1 MENGNVLANVTKS
14 RLDEHIVSCERF
26 RGIAQ
31 WISTGVIAATISLMV
46 FMASQILAQR
56 DAIKSIENVVLQS
69 ELDSTNKIK
78 VLTEA
83 QIARAAVIRDDVS
96 RIEGNLRILSEK
108 LDKLAAMLHEHEVK
122 QVERLR
128 SRENNR

>member
-1 MENGNVLANVTKS
+1 
-14 RLDEHIVSCERF
+14 
-26 RGIAQ
+26 
-31 WISTGVIAATISLMV
+31 
-46 FMASQILAQR
+46 MASQILAQR

-96 RIEGNLRILSEK
+96 RIEGNLRIMSEK
-108 LDKLAAMLHEHEVK
+108 IDKLAAMLHEHEVK